1 MQINENEWITRAIK
15 LTSLFLRAGRYE
27 SGRLVMLAALHAAPT
42 LEAFQELRE
51 KAMEELRDY
60 PDLLDQIKHEGWQG
74 LSDTNFDW
82 ILLRFATGLINI
94 MRRAKGRVVM
104 VSPKKIF
111 DAAGEDAPV
120 AQLSVGA
127 YILRR
132 ITQLGWAKPYER
144 RANWRRRSEFLL
156 MMDSPLAEFKS
167 GDELIL
173 MRFIKD
179 VVMGVE

>member
-1 MQINENEWITRAIK
+1 MQISNEEWITRAIK
-15 LTSLFLRAGRYE
+15 LTSLFMEAGRPE
-27 SGRLVMLAALHAAPT
+27 SGRLVILAALHAAPT

-51 KAMEELRDY
+51 RAMEELRDY
-60 PDLLDQIKHEGWQG
+60 PNLLNEIKHEGWRG

-94 MRRAKGRVVM
+94 MRKAKGRVVM

-111 DAAGEDAPV
+111 DAAGNDAPV

-132 ITQLGWAKPYER
+132 IAQLGWAKPYER
-144 RANWRRRSEFLL
+144 SANWKRRSEFML
-156 MMDSPLAEFKS
+156 MMDSPLAEFKP

-179 VVMGVE
+179 VVMGGE

>member
-1 MQINENEWITRAIK
+1 MKQISNEEWITRAIK
-15 LTSLFLRAGRYE
+15 LTSLFMRAGRYE

-51 KAMEELRDY
+51 RAMEELRDY
-60 PDLLDQIKHEGWQG
+60 PHLLNEVKHEGWRG

-82 ILLRFATGLINI
+82 VLLRFATGLINI
-94 MRRAKGRVVM
+94 MRGAKGRVVM

-111 DAAGEDAPV
+111 DAAGEDVPV
-120 AQLSVGA
+120 VHLSVGA

-132 ITQLGWAKPYER
+132 ITKLGWAKPYER
-144 RANWRRRSEFLL
+144 SSWKRRTEFLL
-156 MMDSPLAEFKS
+156 MMDSPLAEFKP

-179 VVMGVE
+179 VIMEE